1 VRQILAHQRRTVGSR
16 NRRGLRSGQRARGTI
31 ADRTIH
37 TPEDMRAYALLA
49 YFSADPD
56 QAGRT
61 TKIDD
66 GDSIAMPAAR
76 LVQAILERCCEIS
89 RPLR

>member
-1 VRQILAHQRRTVGSR
+1 
-16 NRRGLRSGQRARGTI
+16 
-31 ADRTIH
+31 
-37 TPEDMRAYALLA
+37 MRAYALLA
-49 YFSADPD
+49 YFSADTD

-66 GDSIAMPAAR
+66 ADSIAMPAAR
-76 LVQAILERCCEIS
+76 LVQAILEQCCEIS